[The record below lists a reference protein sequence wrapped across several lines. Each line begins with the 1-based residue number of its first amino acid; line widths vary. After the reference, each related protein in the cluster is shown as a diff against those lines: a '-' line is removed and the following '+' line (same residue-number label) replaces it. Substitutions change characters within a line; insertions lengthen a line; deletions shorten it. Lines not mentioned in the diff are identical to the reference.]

1 MLGLHGSTCVL
12 VRREDPKRIRFD
24 WGGGNPAAGP
34 SNTNPVE
41 AGGSSSSEP
50 VVVMGVVVEGVA
62 AMGIGEGKAP
72 TTLIEMVAVLKR
84 ELGLEGNVKEVID
97 QAIEQLGVSAQGVSL
112 MEQAV
117 SCMKV
122 LGR

>member
-1 MLGLHGSTCVL
+1 
-12 VRREDPKRIRFD
+12 
-24 WGGGNPAAGP
+24 
-34 SNTNPVE
+34 
-41 AGGSSSSEP
+41 
-50 VVVMGVVVEGVA
+50 MGVVVEGVA

-72 TTLIEMVAVLKR
+72 TTLIEMVAVLKT
-84 ELGLEGNVKEVID
+84 ELGIEGTVKEVID